1 MEYIRTYWPI
11 AFCVIQIVGIWAA
24 WSIRHGLASKE
35 DLSTQSDLIVQ
46 QADKVKDLE
55 HEIELLEVQFRHMP
69 TGSDFTTVKVE
80 LAKLCSDSTST
91 CNYVRNLDAAIKRI
105 ESHLLKEK

>member
-1 MEYIRTYWPI
+1 MTEIVRVYWPV
-11 AFCVIQIVGIWAA
+11 ALFVLAGLQSWAIW
-24 WSIRHGLASKE
+24 SFKHGVASK
-35 DLSTQSDLIVQ
+35 I
-46 QADKVKDLE
+46 DLE
-55 HEIELLEVQFRHMP
+55 NESRRLEALSYKVDLLEVHLEHLP